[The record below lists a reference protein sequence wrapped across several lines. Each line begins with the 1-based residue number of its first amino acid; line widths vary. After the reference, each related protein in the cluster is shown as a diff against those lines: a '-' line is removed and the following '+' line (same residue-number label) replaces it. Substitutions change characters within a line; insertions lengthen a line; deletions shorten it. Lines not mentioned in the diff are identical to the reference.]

1 MSWAIETHGLTRYFG
16 SICAVDQ
23 LDLKV
28 PEGCVYGLLGLNGS
42 GKTSTIRMLLGLLSA
57 TRGSSTVLGD
67 DSRNLSKHVL
77 DRIGYVPEGHLL
89 YKWMTIREIASFQSR
104 FFSRWDEDYFTD
116 MMRHFKLDLKRK
128 IRKLSAGQRAQ
139 VSLALALAIQP
150 DLLIMDD
157 PTMGVDP
164 VVRRHFL
171 ESMIRLIA
179 ETGRTVL
186 FSSHVLSDVE
196 RVADRI
202 GIIQSGVLTVDCTLE
217 EFKQRLRQVRVRF
230 SSEVP
235 SLDAIEGIVSARIDK
250 SEAMLTIVNYDGRS
264 EEALR
269 SAGAVDLELL
279 ESALEELFID
289 YNVQGTTD
297 FTALKR

>member
-1 MSWAIETHGLTRYFG
+1 MSCAIETRGLTRYFG

-42 GKTSTIRMLLGLLSA
+42 GKTTTIRMLLGLLSG
-57 TRGSSTVLGD
+57 TRGSSFVLGD
-67 DSRNLSKHVL
+67 DSRDISERVRN
-77 DRIGYVPEGHLL
+77 RIGYVPEGHRL
-89 YKWMTIREIASFQSR
+89 YKWMTICEIASFQSR
-104 FFSRWDEDYFTD
+104 FFSRWDEDYFAE
-116 MMRHFKLDLKRK
+116 MIRHFGLDSKRR
-128 IRKLSAGQRAQ
+128 IRQLSAGQRAQ
-139 VSLALALAIQP
+139 VSLALAMAIQP

-164 VVRRHFL
+164 VVRRQFL

-179 ETGRTVL
+179 EAGRTVL

-202 GIIQSGVLTVDCTLE
+202 GIIQAGVLTVDCTLE
-217 EFKQRLRQVRVRF
+217 EFKQRLCQFRVRF
-230 SSEVP
+230 STEVP
-235 SLDAIEGIVSARIDK
+235 ALDAIEGIVSARIDK
-250 SEAMLTIVNYDGRS
+250 SEAILTIVNYDGRS

-269 SAGAVDLELL
+269 SAGAVELEPL

-289 YNVQGTTD
+289 YNIRGTTN
-297 FTALKR
+297 FAALKR